1 MNIKTTRQKEKG
13 QPAMKNSEQPSLRA
27 YLTNTNKS

>member
-13 QPAMKNSEQPSLRA
+13 QPATKNSEQPIRA